1 MSNDTDYWAES
12 LAIAAEECDPPVTLT
27 KEQLAYMAEAMSGA
41 HEHYGMAF
49 YSPPPSDRIN
59 DIEREWRKK
68 VKDLEDEL
76 ERYRGYAEKAVVRA
90 AGLPSYAKVTIDQYG
105 ARRID

>member
-1 MSNDTDYWAES
+1 MNTQRDYWSECI
-12 LAIAAEECDPPVTLT
+12 AIAAEECDLKLT
-27 KEQLAYMAEAMSGA
+27 PEQLDALASAAESG
-41 HEHYGMAF
+41 HEHYSMAF

-68 VKDLEDEL
+68 LKDAQDEL
-76 ERYRGYAEKAVVRA
+76 ERYRGYAEKAVIRA
-90 AGLPSYAKVTIDQYG
+90 ARLPSYAQVVIDQYG

>member
-1 MSNDTDYWAES
+1 MSRDHDYWAES

-27 KEQLAYMAEAMSGA
+27 KEQLAYMAEAMSSA

-59 DIEREWRKK
+59 DIEREWKRKLK
-68 VKDLEDEL
+68 EAQDEL
-76 ERYRGYAEKAVVRA
+76 EQYRGYAEKAVVRV
-90 AGLPSYAKVTIDQYG
+90 AGLPSHAKVFIDRYG
-105 ARRID
+105 AHRID